1 MAPPGRGCSGGEAE
15 AAALH
20 ADLQAV
26 RRLTAGVDDATV
38 HVTGQV
44 TVAALLRRTAAA
56 ETRVVSGAGAAGGTV
71 QHDVAQS
78 EELTEEAG
86 QNTVNTAV
94 WGEKEKHWV
103 SFLKVPHLTLFFRS
117 LYLIRTGVVQPGSS
131 RTSHMLMITM

>member
-1 MAPPGRGCSGGEAE
+1 MGRGCSRGETE

-26 RRLTAGVDDATV
+26 RRLAAGVDDATV

-86 QNTVNTAV
+86 QNTVNAAV
-94 WGEKEKHWV
+94 WGKKRETLGE
-103 SFLKVPHLTLFFRS
+103 FLKGP
-117 LYLIRTGVVQPGSS
+117 
-131 RTSHMLMITM
+131 TSDPV